1 MFTLKKV
8 LKVVRR
14 ETPTGNSR
22 QEFLENFHYSLKA
35 LHLATLRKHRDG
47 SLYTYQRND
56 MFKIIDRLDSMVKS
70 SLRA

>member
-14 ETPTGNSR
+14 ETPPGNSR
-22 QEFLENFHYSLKA
+22 QEFLENFHHRLKA
-35 LHLATLRKHRDG
+35 LHLDTLRRHRDG

-56 MFKIIDRLDSMVKS
+56 MFKIIDRLDSMVES